1 MENEHN
7 ITPVEIFTGSLW
19 EAEVVQGLLNSE
31 GIETFVRDDHTGT
44 IAPWV
49 MVTGGVDSVRLMVA
63 EPEAARARQVISEYR
78 EQ

>member
-7 ITPVEIFTGSLW
+7 VVPVEIFSGSLW

-31 GIETFVRDDHTGT
+31 GIETFVRDDQTGT

-49 MVTGGVDSVRLMVA
+49 VVSGGVDSVRLMVA
-63 EPEAARARQVISEYR
+63 EAEAARARQIISEYR